1 MPIRLFIHAMRK
13 FENLE
18 ECLTTKREVAEFCR
32 VTTRTI
38 EAWMKANRLSYLKIG
53 RTVRFRMVD
62 VIAHLE
68 RNSRR

>member
-1 MPIRLFIHAMRK
+1 MQNIRQLD
-13 FENLE
+13 EQL
-18 ECLTTKREVAEFCR
+18 LTKNQLAAFFQ

-38 EAWMKANRLSYLKIG
+38 EAWMSADRLSYLKIG